1 MTKQFYI
8 QVDEVNRITD
18 VVEMPHEG
26 YQPVELAVPLP
37 PGILGGA
44 YELVG
49 GSPIYRIQWDTKISI
64 HALLTEGDLRLP
76 VLLQLQ
82 TNISIHALL
91 TEGDV
96 RGRCLSTC
104 PGIFQSTP
112 SSRRVTLW
120 QRHPV
125 GDRN

>member
-1 MTKQFYI
+1 MTKQFYV

-49 GSPIYRIQWDTKISI
+49 GSPIYRIQWDTKEQEREAAESAI
-64 HALLTEGDLRLP
+64 LGLMQM
-76 VLLQLQ
+76 QLNQ
-82 TNISIHALL
+82 
-91 TEGDV
+91 
-96 RGRCLSTC
+96 
-104 PGIFQSTP
+104 PM
-112 SSRRVTLW
+112 
-120 QRHPV
+120 
-125 GDRN
+125 

>member
-44 YELVG
+44 YALVG
-49 GSPIYRIQWDTKISI
+49 DSPIYRIQWDTK
-64 HALLTEGDLRLP
+64 EQEREKRLEAAESAI
-76 VLLQLQ
+76 LGLMQMQLNQ
-82 TNISIHALL
+82 
-91 TEGDV
+91 
-96 RGRCLSTC
+96 
-104 PGIFQSTP
+104 PM
-112 SSRRVTLW
+112 
-120 QRHPV
+120 
-125 GDRN
+125 